1 MRQDNARF
9 YTLLWWLVQIQSL
22 CASSRSPKVPC
33 IHLLVLLVMMM
44 VVYTCA
50 IVHLGSLRSPKEFP
64 LVINPRRSCAARV
77 TVYTWFVSA
86 SVRLSVSLSVCLSVC
101 HHIFCD
107 YAQRDKK
114 IAIPTGSSLQKTVVL
129 LSTFF
134 IFIFMLCL
142 FRAFTGVCINQFL
155 KRWFSYNCWVQKL

>member
-22 CASSRSPKVPC
+22 CARSPKVPC

-107 YAQRDKK
+107 YAQGDKK

-142 FRAFTGVCINQFL
+142 FCAFTGVCINQFL
-155 KRWFSYNCWVQKL
+155 KRRFS